1 MLKWFLAIWP
11 SVIGLADG
19 RKTIL
24 LITVNHN
31 KSVQTLTAVKP
42 LASCSGMSLAQPCS
56 WAGQRPVWRYW
67 VAPCCA
73 APAPKTTCE
82 DSNITANHSLPQPG
96 STCKPHPLPAATQTE
111 SRGHT
116 WHRHLLLRLCLL
128 KTKPKRLSCMQS
140 CRTPLTDTGTYT
152 CHRMYFMARTSYT
165 FKFVDTHPTY
175 FMSIIHS
182 TDIMTSLCCEWKSVL
197 LCHYL
202 TT

>member
-1 MLKWFLAIWP
+1 M
-11 SVIGLADG
+11 IGLTDG

-31 KSVQTLTAVKP
+31 KSVQTLTVVKP
-42 LASCSGMSLAQPCS
+42 LASCSGMSLARPCS

-140 CRTPLTDTGTYT
+140 CRTLLTDTGTYT
-152 CHRMYFMARTSYT
+152 CHIFIRVTGCILWLEQALHLNLW
-165 FKFVDTHPTY
+165 THTLHI
-175 FMSIIHS
+175 SCQSS
-182 TDIMTSLCCEWKSVL
+182 TL
-197 LCHYL
+197 LI
-202 TT
+202 